1 MGLFDGIRIKK
12 DAFMNYLKVSKAI
25 AEDLVKNKKKI
36 KEIDEKI
43 MSYRQKGK
51 TINDIKRDIEK
62 GK

>member
-1 MGLFDGIRIKK
+1 MGLFDGFRIKI

-36 KEIDEKI
+36 KDIDKKI
-43 MSYRQKGK
+43 MNYRKEGK
-51 TINDIKRDIEK
+51 TINDIKSDIEK